1 MERKTFKNL
10 GKIIMALA
18 VVICAVVIANGVR
31 VHADNGETVRVTN
44 AKELTAA
51 MKNAE
56 VGTIILRTQVY
67 QTITIK
73 ANKASKNQ
81 FLIID
86 APNTV
91 ITNKAVFANINIFC
105 IFAKYDEMRIPHRYE
120 QSGECCS
127 GSL

>member
-51 MKNAE
+51 MKH
-56 VGTIILRTQVY
+56 GPRYIQWMLPPTI
-67 QTITIK
+67 
-73 ANKASKNQ
+73 
-81 FLIID
+81 
-86 APNTV
+86 
-91 ITNKAVFANINIFC
+91 
-105 IFAKYDEMRIPHRYE
+105 M
-120 QSGECCS
+120 
-127 GSL
+127 